1 MRLLVIR
8 AGYPRPQTQY
18 PVCNEYGVVIGEVD
32 LAWPELKIALEY
44 DGSHHTDPETLRKDI
59 ARVDEMIEMGWIV
72 IRVTRRDGT
81 AKVLGRIAKSWA
93 SRV

>member
-1 MRLLVIR
+1 M
-8 AGYPRPQTQY
+8 
-18 PVCNEYGVVIGEVD
+18 IGEVD
-32 LAWPELKIALEY
+32 MAWPELKIAMEY
-44 DGSHHTDPETLRKDI
+44 EGRHHTDPDVLRRDV
-59 ARVDEMIEMGWIV
+59 ARFDAMIEMGWIV